1 MGIISPLKGC
11 CEGKLDCPGKLLGMY
26 ENAFVSSLNF
36 VALYFIFILIFFDVL
51 FIFESPGGGGAERET
66 EDLKQALP

>member
-1 MGIISPLKGC
+1 MSG
-11 CEGKLDCPGKLLGMY
+11 GKVLGMY

-36 VALYFIFILIFFDVL
+36 VALCLILILIFFDVL
-51 FIFESPGGGGAERET
+51 FIFESASGGGAERGT